1 MAGHGVDKSIAR
13 DPGQPTGFR
22 VEDQATFGFACGVA
36 VAAQAAFLKDRQGLF
51 DKELVGIICTG
62 GPRRTEG
69 CDRGQQESQGR
80 FLIVYRHAIRI

>member
-36 VAAQAAFLKDRQGLF
+36 EAAQAAFLDDRQGLF
-51 DKELVGIICTG
+51 EKELVGILG
-62 GPRRTEG
+62 AREPLRTEG
-69 CDRGQQESQGR
+69 CDRGQQES
-80 FLIVYRHAIRI
+80 